1 MASPLYLAGRLRL
14 KCDDPKAALSDLQR
28 ARQCEPGNWQT
39 LAALSTAH
47 DVLGHRAAAREA
59 AERIARAAPV
69 YVAPRHEEQQATILV
84 LNRMPRGA
92 VSADH
97 GLHGVHFTRNYISQ
111 ISQLM
116 AKQFRFASVFA
127 DLPDPLPNLPSADVV
142 FHNIASAEQMNLP
155 GQLDQVMELVERIDR
170 PVINHPRAVLQMTR
184 QKAADLLQGITGL
197 RVPRIARYRRDIAR
211 FDEIKSDIAS
221 KFTYPVIV
229 RHLAADQSS
238 KSLLSENKTA
248 ILVNDADE
256 LEIFLEGVSW
266 PQFYVIQYV
275 NLRKADGNFRKLR
288 AMFFGDQIIIG
299 SGGYYSEWMV
309 GGWRTPKEGQAFYK
323 AFPHL
328 VAEMNR
334 ILLDPEGMLGP
345 QLMPV
350 LEAVRDRVP
359 LDVFG
364 MDFDVDDDGRLV
376 LFEAQSTM
384 VFLPRPDMP
393 EHLRMP
399 QELGERINGAFRCLV
414 RRKIAAEG

>member
-1 MASPLYLAGRLRL
+1 MIFPVLFKYTSNIV
-14 KCDDPKAALSDLQR
+14 
-28 ARQCEPGNWQT
+28 QCEPGNWQT

-111 ISQLM
+111 VSQLL
-116 AKQFRFASVFA
+116 AKEFRFTSVFA
-127 DLPDPLPNLPSADVV
+127 DLPDPLPKLPSADVV
-142 FHNIASAEQMNLP
+142 FHNIASAEKMNLP

-238 KSLLSENKTA
+238 KSLTSENKTA
-248 ILVNDADE
+248 IRANDADE
-256 LEIFLEGVSW
+256 LEIFLKGVRWSE
-266 PQFYVIQYV
+266 FYVIQYV

-288 AMFFGDQIIIG
+288 VAFFPDEIVIV
-299 SGGYYSEWMV
+299 SGAYSGEWMV
-309 GGWRTPKEGQAFYK
+309 AGRTREAWAFHE
-323 AFPHL
+323 ASRHL
-328 VAEMNR
+328 VDDIKRALFN
-334 ILLDPEGMLGP
+334 PERTFGS
-345 QLMPV
+345 QVMPA

-364 MDFDVDDDGRLV
+364 MDFDVDDDGRIV
-376 LFEAQSTM
+376 LFEVGATM
-384 VFLPRPDMP
+384 TFLPPSGTP
-393 EHLRMP
+393 EHLIT
-399 QELGERINGAFRCLV
+399 QELDDRVNEAFRRLV
-414 RRKIAAEG
+414 GRKIAGQD